1 MIALLYSAKVLV
13 TVPGEMIGVLASV
26 VLRASIGAYRRGSD
40 GTQYDRSLYLLF
52 RFKLLSL

>member
-13 TVPGEMIGVLASV
+13 TVPDEMIGVLASV

-40 GTQYDRSLYLLF
+40 GTQYDHHFPVFER
-52 RFKLLSL
+52 